1 MLRVFPVGLAAAPVA
16 NQLALHVNL
25 RKQLCK
31 PYCIDS
37 SIQPFSSVTYTAGT
51 PILNGTTVFV
61 PITARVSITVPE
73 TASVNYANHLMIA
86 SDQNSLLPELQSLA
100 DESEKIIAAAPAHE
114 ERLKKIKEL
123 QVELNPQAKR
133 EQEYDKR
140 LAAIEK
146 SQQEMAAMITNFIK
160 ELKS

>member
-31 PYCIDS
+31 PYCIGS

-61 PITARVSITVPE
+61 PITARVSITVPDCGCY
-73 TASVNYANHLMIA
+73 SKP
-86 SDQNSLLPELQSLA
+86 QLLTEQFYVA
-100 DESEKIIAAAPAHE
+100 FQGQTAAPTAVDIALVGRVENGADVKCGCAHSYSINDS
-114 ERLKKIKEL
+114 LTITIT
-123 QVELNPQAKR
+123 PP
-133 EQEYDKR
+133 
-140 LAAIEK
+140 AA
-146 SQQEMAAMITNFIK
+146 
-160 ELKS
+160 